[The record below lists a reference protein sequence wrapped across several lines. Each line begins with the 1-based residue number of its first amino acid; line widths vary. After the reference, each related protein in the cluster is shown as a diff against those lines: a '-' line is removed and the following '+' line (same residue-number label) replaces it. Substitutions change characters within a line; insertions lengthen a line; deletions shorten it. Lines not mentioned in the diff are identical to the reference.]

1 MKKRFTTTLDE
12 KLIKQLK
19 ILAVEKNT
27 TAARLL
33 EEAIKQM
40 VKKYDQ

>member
-12 KLIKQLK
+12 ELIKQLK
-19 ILAVEKNT
+19 ILAVKKNT
-27 TAARLL
+27 TAAHLL

-40 VKKYDQ
+40 VKKND